1 MPAQG
6 SGVISVCI
14 VVLVDR
20 GIELLRSGFG
30 DTAAFPRDSSARNEP
45 SCAYQATTH
54 RWTAYSS
61 DLRACRILVIRG
73 RPASCWPSVLGKD
86 LSGKKERGE
95 WLRQHMRERLPMRTF
110 AAMAVRIRYDTSP
123 ILPKHFTS
131 AVGDTQ
137 LTSAYVAQAVGLPF
151 RSYGMYSSYSSSAA
165 RGLNVRHGQSG
176 IEYFRVRDRSYR
188 TSRPFV
194 ALYNPTHMDL
204 SRLSTQQT

>member
-1 MPAQG
+1 MASNYFVPVLGTPQHSLG
-6 SGVISVCI
+6 IS
-14 VVLVDR
+14 
-20 GIELLRSGFG
+20 S
-30 DTAAFPRDSSARNEP
+30 EP

-61 DLRACRILVIRG
+61 NLRACRIRG
-73 RPASCWPSVLGKD
+73 RPASCGPSVLGKD
-86 LSGKKERGE
+86 LLGKKERGE

-123 ILPKHFTS
+123 ILPKHLTS
-131 AVGDTQ
+131 SVGDTQ

-151 RSYGMYSSYSSSAA
+151 RSYCMHSSYPSSAA
-165 RGLNVRHGQSG
+165 RGLNVRHGHWG
-176 IEYFRVRDRSYR
+176 IEHFRVRDRSYR

-204 SRLSTQQT
+204 FRLSTQHT